1 MALLAWDSD
10 VVDASETPN
19 QEGTREMN
27 GNSTVPVVV
36 EGSGEGVVAHVGL
49 HALGSFA
56 DRLGVGDL
64 LSARVPVSGERLP
77 LHDRGKVLIQAMLM
91 LAGGGEACAD
101 IEHLRSQPDLFGSVP
116 SDSTLY
122 RTFRTDID
130 PSTLDGLW
138 EAMSEVRARVWRRS
152 SATTGTAVV
161 VLDIDSSLHEV
172 HSENKEETAATYK
185 GGFGFHPI
193 YCFADATGETLS
205 VRLRPGNAGANDIA
219 DHVAVLDQA
228 VAQLPA
234 EMAVGHRRGD
244 EPALVRRAVQVRTD
258 SAGCTEFVWHCRDR
272 NVGFAVVARS
282 NQAVHAAIS
291 RVAWD
296 DDTWTPALRQNGDE
310 RPGAAVAELT
320 ELIDLSGW
328 PEGTRLIVR
337 REPLHPGAQQSL
349 FPSTLFR
356 YWGHYTDAAGDPVEL
371 DVHMRA
377 HAHCEDNVKR
387 LKESG
392 AARFPFCDIDAN
404 RAWLAVVCFAD
415 ALVRWFQLLCL
426 TGAFAVAEPKTLR
439 WGVWHAP
446 ARLVHRAR
454 RRIVRILDGW
464 PTTDILLDA
473 YQRIALIT

>member
-1 MALLAWDSD
+1 
-10 VVDASETPN
+10 V
-19 QEGTREMN
+19 N

-36 EGSGEGVVAHVGL
+36 AGSGEGVVAHVGL
-49 HALGSFA
+49 HALGCFA
-56 DRLGVGDL
+56 DRLGLGDC
-64 LSARVPVSGERLP
+64 LSARIPISGERLP

-122 RTFRTDID
+122 RTFRDIE
-130 PSTLDGLW
+130 PATLERLW
-138 EAMSEVRARVWRRS
+138 AAMAEVRAGVWRRS
-152 SATTGTAVV
+152 AATTGTATV
-161 VLDIDSSLHEV
+161 VLDIDSSLHEI
-172 HSENKEETAATYK
+172 HSDNKEETAATYK

-219 DHVAVLDQA
+219 DHVAVLDA
-228 VAQLPA
+228 ALAGLPA
-234 EMAVGHRRGD
+234 EITVGHRSGD
-244 EPALVRRAVQVRTD
+244 DPDVVRRAIQVRTD

-291 RVAWD
+291 RIAWD
-296 DDTWTPALRQNGDE
+296 DDAWVPALRQNGDE
-310 RPGAAVAELT
+310 RQGAAVAELT
-320 ELIDLSGW
+320 ELIDLSDW

-356 YWGHYTDAAGDPVEL
+356 YWGHYTDADGDPVDL

-377 HAHCEDNVKR
+377 HAHCEDNIAR
-387 LKESG
+387 LKDSG

-426 TGAFAVAEPKTLR
+426 TGAFAVATPKTLR
-439 WGVWHAP
+439 WGLWHAP

-454 RRIVRILDGW
+454 RRIIRILDGW
-464 PTTDILLDA
+464 PTTGILLDA